1 MTDTRDKGVTVIAMA
16 EEDQNYRLADIKAVN
31 EARARVQMRKV
42 QGRER
47 LQQSARESTPAT
59 QEERE
64 LARLK
69 VYLGDWAERQVRGGQ
84 PKLSAG
90 GSCLADYMK
99 PSSPTMTQLLGA
111 SNAWALGVVD
121 ASVDDLLSL
130 PDGSRMR
137 AALRVR
143 WLNERVSGDVET
155 EIRVFR
161 SGRLQAMDL
170 REVDDL
176 ADRGEHALMPICRR
190 RGLPL

>member
-1 MTDTRDKGVTVIAMA
+1 MLAMA
-16 EEDQNYRLADIKAVN
+16 KEDQNERLADIRAVN

-47 LQQSARESTPAT
+47 LQQSARESVQAT

-69 VYLGDWAERQVRGGQ
+69 VYLADWAESQVRGAH
-84 PKLSAG
+84 PKLGASK
-90 GSCLADYMK
+90 SCLADYWK
-99 PSSPTMTQLLGA
+99 SSSPTMTQLLGS

-161 SGRLQAMDL
+161 SGRLRAMDL

-176 ADRGEHALMPICRR
+176 ADRGERALIPICRR
-190 RGLPL
+190 KGLPL

>member
-1 MTDTRDKGVTVIAMA
+1 MIAIAMA
-16 EEDQNYRLADIKAVN
+16 KEDQNERLADIKAVN
-31 EARARVQMRKV
+31 EARARVQMRRV
-42 QGRER
+42 QARER
-47 LQQSARESTPAT
+47 LQRSARESSPAT
-59 QEERE
+59 REERE
-64 LARLK
+64 LARLR
-69 VYLGDWAERQVRGGQ
+69 VYLADWAESQIRGVQ
-84 PKLSAG
+84 PKLGASK
-90 GSCLADYMK
+90 SCLADYMK
-99 PSSPTMTQLLGA
+99 SASPTMTQLLGS

-143 WLNERVSGDVET
+143 WLNERVSGDTDT

-161 SGRLQAMDL
+161 SGRLQAMDI

-176 ADRGEHALMPICRR
+176 ADRGERALMAICGR